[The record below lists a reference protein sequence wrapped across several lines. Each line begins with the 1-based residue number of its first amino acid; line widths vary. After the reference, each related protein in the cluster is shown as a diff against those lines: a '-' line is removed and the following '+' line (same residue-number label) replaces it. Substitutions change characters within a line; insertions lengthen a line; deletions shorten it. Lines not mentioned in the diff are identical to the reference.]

1 MIAGG
6 PQRCY
11 IKVTV
16 CERIGT
22 EKGRDVLRASE
33 RVFEVMK
40 QNSIAIRFNEVE
52 LAEYQIH
59 TLAFLPLS
67 EED

>member
-1 MIAGG
+1 
-6 PQRCY
+6 
-11 IKVTV
+11 
-16 CERIGT
+16 
-22 EKGRDVLRASE
+22 
-33 RVFEVMK
+33 MK

-67 EED
+67 EEDLGLKYVRKMADVIKSDMWLPCYILK

>member
-1 MIAGG
+1 
-6 PQRCY
+6 
-11 IKVTV
+11 
-16 CERIGT
+16 
-22 EKGRDVLRASE
+22 
-33 RVFEVMK
+33 MK

-67 EED
+67 EEDLGLKSVRKMADVIKSDMWLPCYILK